1 MGRLLAQSEP
11 RVATRATPPPRLLRK
26 PAFFTALLALGLLG
40 GVVSTEAVLFYATGD
55 PSHNTN
61 APTGALTNSGWQLQ
75 GRWGNFL
82 GTPIGPKHF
91 LTSKHLGGVSVGD
104 PFWFDGV
111 RYDTTAA
118 FPDSQSD
125 LQIWRICG
133 TFPRF
138 APLYTGTNEVG
149 QALVVFGRG
158 TQRGTPVTT
167 SGASGTKTNG
177 WLWGTPDHVTRWG
190 QNTVSDIF
198 QDPSVGDLVQAEFNA
213 DGGPDECHLSTG
225 DSGGAVFLEDGGT
238 WKLAGINYSV
248 DGPYNTTDS
257 GDGFNAALF
266 DQGGLY
272 YQDGTNWV
280 WTPPDRPRE
289 QPGTFY
295 ATRVSAHLVWVNSI
309 LNQVIPDNERV
320 VLQSA
325 ETVTGL
331 YADDSSAVVDEV
343 PRTITLPQPG
353 GPRFYRVRACAPLR
367 ITTIETAGANLILRY
382 D

>member
-1 MGRLLAQSEP
+1 MLLAI
-11 RVATRATPPPRLLRK
+11 
-26 PAFFTALLALGLLG
+26 GLIG
-40 GVVSTEAVLFYATGD
+40 SAVSTQAVLFYATSD
-55 PSHNTN
+55 PSYNTN
-61 APTGALTNSGWQLQ
+61 APSGTLTDGGWQFQ
-75 GRWGNFL
+75 GLWGNFL

-91 LTSKHLGGVSVGD
+91 LTAKHLSGFNVGD

-111 RYDTTAA
+111 RYETKAT

-125 LQIWRICG
+125 LQIWRVCG

-158 TQRGTPVTT
+158 TQRGAPVTT
-167 SGASGTKTNG
+167 SGTSGTKTNG
-177 WLWGTPDHVTRWG
+177 WSWGVRDNVTRWG

-198 QDPSVGDLVQAEFNA
+198 KDPSLGDQLQAEFNA
-213 DGGPDECHLSTG
+213 NGGPNECHLSTG
-225 DSGGAVFLEDGGT
+225 DSGGAVFLLEGGT

-257 GDGFNAALF
+257 GAGFNAALF

-272 YQDGTNWV
+272 HQDGTNWV
-280 WTPPDRPRE
+280 WTRDWPPE

-295 ATRVSAHLVWVNSI
+295 ATRVSSHVAWVNDI
-309 LNQVIPDNERV
+309 LNQAIPDNERV

-325 ETVTGL
+325 EQVTGL
-331 YADDSSAVVDEV
+331 YADDSSAVVDESA
-343 PRTITLPQPG
+343 RTVTLPPPA
-353 GPRFYRVRACAPLR
+353 GPRFYRLRACAPLQ
-367 ITTIETAGANLILRY
+367 ITAILQADGDLVLRY
-382 D
+382 EAVPAP

>member
-1 MGRLLAQSEP
+1 MSLLAS
-11 RVATRATPPPRLLRK
+11 A
-26 PAFFTALLALGLLG
+26 
-40 GVVSTEAVLFYATGD
+40 VSTKAVLFHATGD
-55 PSHNTN
+55 TNYNAN
-61 APTGALTNSGWQLQ
+61 APGGALANVGWELQ

-82 GTPIGPKHF
+82 GTPIGPRHF
-91 LTSKHLGGVSVGD
+91 LTAKHLGGVSVGD

-111 RYDTTAA
+111 RYDTTAT

-125 LQIWRICG
+125 LQIWRVCG

-138 APLYTGTNEVG
+138 APLYTTTNEVG

-158 TQRGTPVTT
+158 TQRGAPVTT

-177 WLWGTPDHVTRWG
+177 WLWGTADRVTRWG
-190 QNTVSDIF
+190 SNTVTAIF
-198 QDPSVGDLVQAEFNA
+198 EDPSMGEMLQAEFNA
-213 DGGPDECHLSTG
+213 NAGPDECHLSTG
-225 DSGGAVFLEDGGT
+225 DSGGAVFLQDGET

-248 DGPYNTTDS
+248 DGRYKTNGS
-257 GDGFNAALF
+257 GAAFNAALF

-272 YQDGTNWV
+272 CEDGTNWV
-280 WTPPDRPRE
+280 WTPPDLTRD

-295 ATRVSAHLVWVNSI
+295 ATRVSAHLVWINSI
-309 LNQVIPDNERV
+309 LAETIPDNERV

-325 ETVTGL
+325 EIVTGL

-343 PRTITLPQPG
+343 ARTITLPHPG
-353 GPRFYRVRACAPLR
+353 GARFYRVRGCAPLR
-367 ITTIETAGANLILRY
+367 ITTIESVGSNLILRY

>member
-1 MGRLLAQSEP
+1 MNRGRAGARTAFSALA
-11 RVATRATPPPRLLRK
+11 AI
-26 PAFFTALLALGLLG
+26 GLLG
-40 GVVSTEAVLFYATGD
+40 SVVSTEAVIFHATGD

-138 APLYTGTNEVG
+138 APLYTDTNEVA

-167 SGASGTKTNG
+167 SGISGTKTNG
-177 WLWGTPDHVTRWG
+177 WLWGATNYITRWG
-190 QNTVSDIF
+190 QNTVAAIVE
-198 QDPSVGDLVQAEFNA
+198 DPNLGDLIQAEFNA

-225 DSGGAVFLEDGGT
+225 DSGGAVFLQDGGT

-248 DGPYNTTDS
+248 DGPYSTNAS
-257 GDGFNAALF
+257 GVGFFNAALF

-280 WTPPDRPRE
+280 WMRDHPQD

-295 ATRVSAHLVWVNSI
+295 ATRVSSHLVWIDSI
-309 LNQVIPDNERV
+309 LAQTIPDNERV
-320 VLQSA
+320 MLQSA

-331 YADDSSAVVDEV
+331 HADDPSAVVDEV
-343 PRTITLPQPG
+343 ARTITLPQPG
-353 GPRFYRVRACAPLR
+353 GTRFYRVRGCAPLR
-367 ITTIETAGANLILRY
+367 ITSIESAGSDLILRY